1 MPKGVAVRIRAR
13 ASRMGARLERAP
25 SLLASHCSSGVELS
39 IRNRA
44 VVGSNPTSGSQEAL
58 ASVGF
63 GPPPFRR
70 AFVFVAL
77 GWHFERQLHP
87 EGFAG

>member
-13 ASRMGARLERAP
+13 ASKTGARPARAP

-44 VVGSNPTSGSQEAL
+44 VVGSNPTSGSFQIND
-58 ASVGF
+58 
-63 GPPPFRR
+63 
-70 AFVFVAL
+70 
-77 GWHFERQLHP
+77 LHTLP
-87 EGFAG
+87 QHVIGI